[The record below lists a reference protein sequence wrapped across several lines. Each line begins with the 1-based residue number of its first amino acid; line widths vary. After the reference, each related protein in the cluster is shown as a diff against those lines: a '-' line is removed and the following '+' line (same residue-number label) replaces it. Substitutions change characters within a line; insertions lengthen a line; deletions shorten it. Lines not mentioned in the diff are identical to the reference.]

1 MPKLPALCRLVA
13 GLAMPAVAAALLVLS
28 ACDLQQKGPPPS
40 YQDSKLDVTNAIN
53 GPAAAEAPTATAA
66 SASAPSA
73 RP

>member
-1 MPKLPALCRLVA
+1 MLKLPALCRLVA
-13 GLAMPAVAAALLVLS
+13 GLAMPAAAAALLVLS
-28 ACDLQQKGPPPS
+28 ACDLQQQGPPPS